1 MMKKKFVALVVV
13 LLLALSFPLQSVFI
27 VNASTVESVTSG
39 TGDDNI
45 SWTFDENSSLIL
57 EGIGKME
64 DHVPAGGGWGS
75 WVIKNIAV
83 TTNWEIDD
91 NAIKDIRV
99 SAGITD
105 IGNSA
110 FAWCENVKTA
120 EIENGV
126 CTIGK
131 WAFLENRSLS
141 SVTIPSSVTSI
152 GMMAFYNC
160 GELADVYYGG
170 SEAEWRQIFID
181 QSNEPLINANIHFKA
196 EAEPSVPVDDSC
208 PLGDANG
215 DGKVNVKDAT
225 QIQKAA
231 ASLVFLDEVQTQAAD
246 VNGDGNVNV
255 KDATA
260 IQKFVAGIPVNFPIG
275 EEKKEIE

>member
-1 MMKKKFVALVVV
+1 MKKKFVALVVV
-13 LLLALSFPLQSVFI
+13 FLLALSISLQSAFI
-27 VNASTVESVTSG
+27 VNASTAESVASG

-45 SWTFDENSSLIL
+45 SWTIDENSCLII
-57 EGIGKME
+57 EGTGKME
-64 DHVPAGGGWGS
+64 DHVPAGAGWGS

-83 TTNWEIDD
+83 ATKWEIDD
-91 NAIKDIRV
+91 NAINEIKV

-105 IGNSA
+105 IGNAA

-131 WAFLENRSLS
+131 WAFMENKSLS

-170 SEAEWRQIFID
+170 SEAEWRQISID
-181 QSNEPLINANIHFKA
+181 QSNDPLINANIHFKA
-196 EAEPSVPVDDSC
+196 EAEPSVPDDDSC
-208 PLGDANG
+208 SLGDANG

-231 ASLVFLDEVQTQAAD
+231 ASLVNLDEEQAQAAD
-246 VNGDGNVNV
+246 VNGDGKVNV

-260 IQKFVAGIPVNFPIG
+260 IQKFVAGIPVDFPIG
-275 EEKKEIE
+275 E